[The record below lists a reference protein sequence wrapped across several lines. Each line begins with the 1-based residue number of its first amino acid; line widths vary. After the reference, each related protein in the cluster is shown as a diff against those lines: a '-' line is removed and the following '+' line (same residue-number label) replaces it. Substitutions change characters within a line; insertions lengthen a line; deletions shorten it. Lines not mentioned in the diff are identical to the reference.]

1 MSSNTSVSEKNNCEI
16 IISLTLDYF
25 HNSVCGFVL
34 LFCAIKPIGRPNGG
48 IEWWFQASINSSKQ
62 TFGTRTETR
71 NTVNLVRSCD
81 VSIPPSVQN
90 CTKASLIG
98 KLTQLFTLTHFT
110 LTQLHSIRLL
120 SVDLVLSKG
129 SIVRF
134 QLWSL
139 RYF

>member
-1 MSSNTSVSEKNNCEI
+1 MLLSSNTSISEKNYCEI
-16 IISLTLDYF
+16 IISLALNYF

-34 LFCAIKPIGRPNGG
+34 LFCTIKS
-48 IEWWFQASINSSKQ
+48 IEWWFQDWINSSKP
-62 TFGTRTETR
+62 TFGTRTETH

-90 CTKASLIG
+90 CPKASLIG
-98 KLTQLFTLTHFT
+98 KLTQLFTLTHLT
-110 LTQLHSIRLL
+110 LNQLHSIRLL
-120 SVDLVLSKG
+120 SVDLVLLKG
-129 SIVRF
+129 SIVQF